1 MESTSEVCTV
11 PRSHHLLL
19 HHADGLTIWNIMFKV
34 TTHTHTHTQRLTP
47 GSQSQFW
54 SIWPGWEPKSPKRSV
69 KPTKKQQQMPWVCGC
84 YCKMCVCLCSP
95 EQTCWLVRRESPA
108 LWGWPPPSS
117 WWTSYTPAGK
127 REASPSASLGWGTER
142 NLARPFLITSSSREF
157 SSQLQPPVTACFNK
171 PANSL
176 KWLPMS
182 KAW

>member
-34 TTHTHTHTQRLTP
+34 TTHTHSDSPQEVKVNFGVFGLD
-47 GSQSQFW
+47 
-54 SIWPGWEPKSPKRSV
+54 ESPKAPKEVWSLQKSSNRCRECVAVTV
-69 KPTKKQQQMPWVCGC
+69 KCV
-84 YCKMCVCLCSP
+84 CVCLCSP